1 MGTHRVTPLTV
12 FWSASA
18 QFLRMIDWY
27 GLVRARMLRPCFSQD
42 CAALRSH
49 PKHRDSTVGGRN
61 DAVQDDG
68 PLCWIFPAAGPR
80 SRDRMV
86 ASTWDPQ
93 LIAADFKIVRPLT
106 GELA

>member
-1 MGTHRVTPLTV
+1 VASLFLT
-12 FWSASA
+12 
-18 QFLRMIDWY
+18 R
-27 GLVRARMLRPCFSQD
+27 
-42 CAALRSH
+42 LRSH
-49 PKHRDSTVGGRN
+49 PKYSTVGGRD
-61 DAVQDDG
+61 DAVQEEG

-80 SRDRMV
+80 SMDRMV